1 MHTLQRRLRRATGFG
16 VIAVLA
22 LPLAAQAADYRAQL
36 SESLNS
42 GLAAAHPTLALRAD
56 FSNADGGGLVPTGLV
71 RFNVD
76 TRHLSASA
84 WNRLMAAPSGTQL
97 GTITSDFTGA
107 GASPLRVLGHGT
119 DTTGAY
125 VRAGVDVPGATAAII
140 GSDNLTVIIRRTTS
154 GAQITYQ
161 LDWRSAAGKL
171 APKGV
176 NSALHSVTL
185 ALRGVIVY
193 SGAGH
198 VITQNP
204 TGLTAMTNSV
214 IARAC
219 AQPACTTLRPASVS
233 SSATVHLPK
242 MVTLAA
248 PVSALYGYRYSI
260 GGTGRAGDAVSL
272 ESLATNG
279 LVPARGSTMVKPD
292 GTFVIRATLRS
303 VFTDDGDLALSAGG
317 RYAVASVE
325 GGNATVYGIAG
336 QDTRVTLAQP
346 HFVLQRKTGGKLLH
360 FSVRIPGADQ
370 HVRVAIKLGSKT
382 IATGY
387 STKSGTFSKTI
398 VKPTEHGNLRV
409 VASVPGADT
418 AISNATPFSH

>member
-1 MHTLQRRLRRATGFG
+1 
-16 VIAVLA
+16 
-22 LPLAAQAADYRAQL
+22 
-36 SESLNS
+36 
-42 GLAAAHPTLALRAD
+42 
-56 FSNADGGGLVPTGLV
+56 
-71 RFNVD
+71 
-76 TRHLSASA
+76 
-84 WNRLMAAPSGTQL
+84 MAASTGTQL
-97 GTITSDFTGA
+97 GTITSDFTGP
-107 GASPLRVLGHGT
+107 GASSLRVLGHGT
-119 DTTGAY
+119 DSTGAY
-125 VRAGVDVPGATAAII
+125 VRAGVDVPSATAAII

-154 GAQITYQ
+154 GAHITYQ
-161 LDWRSAAGKL
+161 LDWHAAAGKL
-171 APKGV
+171 AAKAV

-185 ALRGVIVY
+185 ALRGAIVY

-198 VITQNP
+198 AITQNP
-204 TGLTAMTNSV
+204 SGQTAMTNSV
-214 IARAC
+214 VARAC
-219 AQPACTTLRPASVS
+219 AQPACTTLRPANVT

-242 MVTLAA
+242 SVTLAA

-279 LVPARGSTMVKPD
+279 LVPARGATMVKPD

-303 VFTDDGDLALSAGG
+303 VFTDDGDLALAAGG

-336 QDTRVTLAQP
+336 QDTHVTLAQP

-360 FSVRIPGADQ
+360 FSIRIPGADE
-370 HVRVAIKLGSKT
+370 HVRIAIKLGSKT
-382 IATGY
+382 LATGY

-398 VKPTEHGNLRV
+398 LKPSLRGNLRV

-418 AISNATPFSH
+418 AISNATPLSR